1 MQMKM
6 ARIYYIL
13 TLVIG
18 LGTQSVFALQD
29 KVDTDNK
36 RVFLCHDFSD
46 KEFVAEI
53 NKELKFRNIP
63 TWFDMECMQI
73 GDSVIESINEG
84 LKSCQYIAIVI
95 SPEFLRNTSL
105 ANREYKG
112 TIQLLRSKSCKK
124 ILPIWRGVRSKDVV
138 EFDPQLADV
147 LAERV
152 SPPPVIDLE
161 EITSVV
167 DRIVEMINPE

>member
-1 MQMKM
+1 MKM

>member
-1 MQMKM
+1 MQMKKLQF
-6 ARIYYIL
+6 YCIL
-13 TLVIG
+13 VLFLATL
-18 LGTQSVFALQD
+18 TQVVSAPKDDLN
-29 KVDTDNK
+29 TDNK
-36 RVFLCHDFSD
+36 RIFLCHDFSD

-84 LKSCQYIAIVI
+84 LKSCQYVAIII

-112 TIQLLRSKSCKK
+112 TVQLLRSRSCKK

-161 EITSVV
+161 EITNVV

>member
-1 MQMKM
+1 MKTL
-6 ARIYYIL
+6 RIYCTLIL
-13 TLVIG
+13 LLSLPIVVISASRED
-18 LGTQSVFALQD
+18 L
-29 KVDTDNK
+29 DTDNK
-36 RVFLCHDFSD
+36 KVFLCHDFSD

-53 NKELKFRNIP
+53 NKELKLRNIS

-73 GDSVIESINEG
+73 GDSVIGSINEG
-84 LKSCQYIAIVI
+84 LKSCQYVAVVI

-152 SPPPVIDLE
+152 SAPPVIDLE
-161 EITSVV
+161 EIKNVV
-167 DRIVEMINPE
+167 DRIVEMLNPE

>member
-6 ARIYYIL
+6 VRIYYIL

-18 LGTQSVFALQD
+18 LGTQSVSALQD

-84 LKSCQYIAIVI
+84 LKSCQYIAIII

-112 TIQLLRSKSCKK
+112 TVQLLRSRSCKK